1 MNESG
6 MSENHNHE
14 EIRELTWRGKL
25 SPAQQKELETWLA
38 LHPEEKESLALD
50 ARLTDSVQKLADT
63 PVSSNFTAR
72 VLEQVRLEQ
81 GAAERASRQ
90 RTSSVFR
97 WRWLIRTA
105 TAAVLVAAAGV
116 TWKQAESARTA
127 EEIARSVT
135 LVSEVTS
142 LPDAEV
148 LRDFEAIQ
156 AMSQNP
162 AADMEL
168 LALLK

>member
-1 MNESG
+1 

-14 EIRELTWRGKL
+14 KIRELTWRGPL
-25 SPAQQKELETWLA
+25 SPAQRQELKAWLEA
-38 LHPEEKESLALD
+38 HPAEKESLALD
-50 ARLTDSVQKLADT
+50 SRLTESLHKLPDA

-72 VLEQVRLEQ
+72 VLEQVQLEQ
-81 GAAERASRQ
+81 AATRRKASR
-90 RTSSVFR
+90 TSFIFR

-105 TAAVLVAAAGV
+105 SAVVIVAAAGV
-116 TWKQAESARTA
+116 TWKQVQSARTA

-135 LVSEVTS
+135 MVSEVTS
-142 LPDAEV
+142 LPDADV

-156 AMSQNP
+156 ALSQTP
-162 AADMEL
+162 AADMDL